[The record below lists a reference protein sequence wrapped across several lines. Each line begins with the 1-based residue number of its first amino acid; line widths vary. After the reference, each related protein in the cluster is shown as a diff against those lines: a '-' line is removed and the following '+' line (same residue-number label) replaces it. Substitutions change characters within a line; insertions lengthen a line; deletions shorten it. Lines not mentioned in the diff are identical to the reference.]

1 VLLLETFGGIVA
13 SLHRAGFPP
22 PKRQTQPGGF
32 IHPPPCGNPTAGPRP
47 FVPIILP
54 ARIYSPVPPYHT
66 EDGESCL
73 GPAGKRRFAYSVALK
88 KEGRARHWVSSQ
100 TKHVP
105 DVWWPGPSIS
115 EGYTPPKRE
124 QRLPRFT

>member
-1 VLLLETFGGIVA
+1 MRHYTGLD
-13 SLHRAGFPP
+13 FPP

-32 IHPPPCGNPTAGPRP
+32 IHPPPWGNPTAGPRP

-73 GPAGKRRFAYSVALK
+73 ALR
-88 KEGRARHWVSSQ
+88 ESGASLIVS
-100 TKHVP
+100 P
-105 DVWWPGPSIS
+105 
-115 EGYTPPKRE
+115 
-124 QRLPRFT
+124 